1 MAEHKPFEHKHVV
14 ELLIILLAIITLA
27 VFIVIANQ
35 AVHCGFGNHMV
46 NYNGGMMLHYCA
58 SGWF

>member
-1 MAEHKPFEHKHVV
+1 MVEHKQVV
-14 ELLIILLAIITLA
+14 ELLIILLAIIVLA

-46 NYNGGMMLHYCA
+46 NYNGGMMLHYCVP
-58 SGWF
+58 GWF